1 MGKKEKL
8 VDLKPK
14 VDKISDEH
22 LKEMQNLV
30 NTINSIQFNIGKME
44 IQKHSALKELAKQQD
59 GVSALQDTLQKE
71 YGSFDVNVTDG
82 TINWPKEE
90 DKKDEK

>member
-1 MGKKEKL
+1 MAKKEEL

-22 LKEMQNLV
+22 LKEMQEIV
-30 NTINSIQFNIGKME
+30 NVINNVQFKVGQLE
-44 IQKHSALKELAKQQD
+44 GQKHNLLHELGLSQKKIID
-59 GVSALQDTLQKE
+59 LQNVFQEE
-71 YGSFDVNVTDG
+71 YGSFDINITDG

-90 DKKDEK
+90 KDEK

>member
-14 VDKISDEH
+14 ADKISEEH
-22 LKEMQNLV
+22 LKEMQEVV
-30 NTINSIQFNIGKME
+30 NVINHMQFQIGQLE
-44 IQKHSALKELAKQQD
+44 NQKHGLLHELGISQKKILE
-59 GVSALQDTLQKE
+59 LQDVFSKE
-71 YGSFDVNVTDG
+71 YGSNDINIADG

-90 DKKDEK
+90 NNEK

>member
-22 LKEMQNLV
+22 LKEMQELV
-30 NTINSIQFNIGKME
+30 NIINNIQFSIGKLE
-44 IQKHSALKELAKQQD
+44 GQKHSLLHELGLSQKKIIDFQN
-59 GVSALQDTLQKE
+59 VLNKE
-71 YGSFDVNVTDG
+71 YGSFDINIVDG

-90 DKKDEK
+90 GNEK

>member
-22 LKEMQNLV
+22 LKQMQNIV
-30 NTINSIQFNIGKME
+30 NTINSIQFNVGKIE
-44 IQKHSALKELAKQQD
+44 GQKHTLLHDLSISQKKILEMQD
-59 GVSALQDTLQKE
+59 IFSKE
-71 YGSFDVNVTDG
+71 YVSFDINIADG
-82 TINWPKEE
+82 TINWPK
-90 DKKDEK
+90 DEK

>member
-22 LKEMQNLV
+22 LKELQEIV
-30 NTINSIQFNIGKME
+30 NIINNVQFNIGQLE
-44 IQKHSALKELAKQQD
+44 GQKHNLLHELGLSQNKVVVMQNK
-59 GVSALQDTLQKE
+59 LNKE
-71 YGSFDVNVTDG
+71 YGSFDINIKDG
-82 TINWPKEE
+82 TINWPK
-90 DKKDEK
+90 DEK

>member
-1 MGKKEKL
+1 MAKQKELTVKTEKA
-8 VDLKPK
+8 VKIH
-14 VDKISDEH
+14 DKH

-59 GVSALQDTLQKE
+59 GVSALQDTLLRE
-71 YGSFDVNVTDG
+71 YGSYDVNIHDG
-82 TINWPKEE
+82 TINWPES
-90 DKKDEK
+90 KKDENEG

>member
-22 LKEMQNLV
+22 LKEMQEIV
-30 NTINSIQFNIGKME
+30 NTINNLQFNIGKLE
-44 IQKHSALKELAKQQD
+44 GQKHNLLHELGLSQKKIIYF
-59 GVSALQDTLQKE
+59 QDTLNKE
-71 YGSFDVNVTDG
+71 YGSYDVNIQDG
-82 TINWPKEE
+82 TINWPK
-90 DKKDEK
+90 DEK